1 MKKLS
6 ERAKKR
12 IRIAKDVLL
21 QLKEG
26 TLKPAHVYT
35 ELSGTNKSIEDLKR
49 GTDLQKVFKNK
60 KCNVCAIGSLF
71 VAKVRRYN
79 EAKTQ
84 GFTWDNSVSQFIN
97 QPQIHTNL
105 KGIFTQKQLILMEQI
120 YERAGQL
127 SYEHSDYYYDK
138 KGNPISDKKRMEMI
152 MQNIIKNGGTFRP

>member
-21 QLKEG
+21 QLSEKKLIPKH
-26 TLKPAHVYT
+26 TYV
-35 ELSGTNKSIEDLKR
+35 ELRDESLINLLP
-49 GTDLQKVFKNK
+49 GTDLQKVFKK
-60 KCNVCAIGSLF
+60 QACGVCAIGAVF

-84 GFTWDNSVSQFIN
+84 ELPWNNSVSQFID

-105 KGIFTQKQLILMEQI
+105 KGIFTKEQLILMEQI
-120 YERAGQL
+120 YERTGL
-127 SYEHSDYYYDK
+127 MSYEHSDYYYDK
-138 KGNPISDKKRMEMI
+138 KGDRISDRKRMEMI
-152 MQNIIKNGGTFRP
+152 MKNIIKNGGTFRP